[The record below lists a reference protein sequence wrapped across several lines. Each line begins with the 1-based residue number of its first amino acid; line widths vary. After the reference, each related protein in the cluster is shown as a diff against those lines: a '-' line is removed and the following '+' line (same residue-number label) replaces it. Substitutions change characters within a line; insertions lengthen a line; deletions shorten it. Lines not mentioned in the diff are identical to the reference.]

1 MNKRSGIESRKKIMS
16 AAGKVF
22 SEYGYRGASMRM
34 IAKESGV
41 SLGGPYLYF
50 RNKEQLYTTLLS
62 GRLDDLARN
71 TSEAVKDIDDPA
83 VALSTFIS
91 MRLDYARKHRE
102 LILLQGKEHGFDFAI
117 KAKRRFFR
125 QQREVVKSIIRK
137 GIDSGR
143 FRKCDVEEVS
153 KVIVC
158 VLRGFILSIIVEP
171 DVLFSA
177 EECSGLFLKGLL
189 NIETMPH
196 ATKTKERFLKRLSG
210 DGRKIIKEQ

>member
-1 MNKRSGIESRKKIMS
+1 MNKRSGIESRKRIMS
-16 AAGKVF
+16 AAGKIF

-41 SLGGPYLYF
+41 SLGGPYMYF
-50 RNKEQLYTTLLS
+50 RNKEQLYTTLLM
-62 GRLDDLARN
+62 GRLDDLTRN
-71 TSEAVKDIDDPA
+71 TQDAVKDIEDPA
-83 VALSTFIS
+83 LALATFVSI
-91 MRLDYARKHRE
+91 RLDYARKHRE
-102 LILLQGKEHGFDFAI
+102 LILLQGKEHGFDFGI

-125 QQREVVKSIIRK
+125 QQREVVKAIVRK
-137 GIDSGR
+137 GVESGR

-177 EECSGLFLKGLL
+177 EECSKLFLEGLL
-189 NIETMPH
+189 AGESVSDAVKKP
-196 ATKTKERFLKRLSG
+196 KRRSLKRLSG
-210 DGRKIIKEQ
+210 DGRKR